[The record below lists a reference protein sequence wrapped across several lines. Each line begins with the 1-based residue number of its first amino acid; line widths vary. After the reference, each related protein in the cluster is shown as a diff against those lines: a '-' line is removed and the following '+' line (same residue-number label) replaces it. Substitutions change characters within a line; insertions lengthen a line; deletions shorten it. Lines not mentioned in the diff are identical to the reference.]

1 MIGVGLPGIG
11 EALEVGPQ
19 HDRWRPLATAAR
31 GDVRGSDGTLPRAGQ

>member
-19 HDRWRPLATAAR
+19 HDRRRVATCV
-31 GDVRGSDGTLPRAGQ
+31 GTVVRCRVRVGERR